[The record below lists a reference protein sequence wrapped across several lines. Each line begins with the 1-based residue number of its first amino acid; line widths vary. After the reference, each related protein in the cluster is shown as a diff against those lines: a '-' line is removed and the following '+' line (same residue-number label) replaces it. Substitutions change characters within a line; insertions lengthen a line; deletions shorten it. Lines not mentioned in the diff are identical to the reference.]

1 MIDWIKIGNGRELPS
16 VAQEVIVLTE
26 SEILGNKYKTLYLAN
41 LLEDGRWIETTDSQ
55 EIGGVTHWAKVNLPD
70 GN

>member
-1 MIDWIKIGNGRELPS
+1 MIDWIKIEDGCKLPEVS
-16 VAQEVIVLTE
+16 QEVLVLTE
-26 SEILGNKYKTLYLAN
+26 SDIFGHKYKTLYLGMIVE
-41 LLEDGRWIETTDSQ
+41 LGYWIETTDSQ